1 MSDGN
6 PMFLSL
12 YRRGALKA
20 AAMSSPSRLMGQ
32 AVQALL
38 PAALTALLV
47 FYGNNAAAFD
57 FNDVAARAKALAG
70 KSYKKPA
77 DRMPKEIK
85 DLSYEQSRG
94 IHFKSERSYWRNEK
108 LPFEMTFIHPG
119 GGFIEPVKINEVV
132 GGVAREIAFSP
143 ALFDYGR

>member
-6 PMFLSL
+6 PMFSIA
-12 YRRGALKA
+12 YRRPAGG
-20 AAMSSPSRLMGQ
+20 SRVKNTQ
-32 AVQALL
+32 AVGRHITSAAVAALL
-38 PAALTALLV
+38 MLHGAPG
-47 FYGNNAAAFD
+47 FAFD

-85 DLSYEQSRG
+85 ELSYEQSNG
-94 IHFKSERSYWRNEK
+94 IHFKPERSYWRNEK